1 MTKKLCV
8 ALAVL
13 VLSAGLAWAQD
24 ARTVLQSA
32 TQAMG
37 DVRSIQYSGTGHNSA
52 LGQSYAPNSE
62 WPATNVTAYTRTIDY
77 VSRSAK
83 EELTR
88 VEQTPPIRG
97 GGAAFA
103 GEQKQ
108 VNLVSGQF
116 AWNQPG
122 AAPQPALAAAS
133 ERQLQIWL
141 TPHGFLKAA
150 MENNATA
157 TRGQGGTVVS
167 FTTGRFKVNGT
178 IDGQN
183 MVTKTETWIPNPVLG
198 DMLVETT
205 FSGYRDFNSVKFPA
219 MIVQKQGGHP
229 VMDLAVTSVQANVD
243 LALPVPDAVRSATPA
258 AITVQSQKLADGLW
272 WIGGGTH
279 HSVLV
284 EYPNYLV
291 MIEGPQNEARS
302 LAVIAE
308 AKTLVPNKP
317 IRYLLNTHHHFDHSG
332 GVRTYVAEG
341 ATIITNEI
349 NRAFYEQ
356 AWRAPRTL
364 EPDRLAQNPRNP
376 AFLTV
381 RDKYVL
387 TDAGRSLEIY
397 HREGDNHNSGIMM
410 IYLPK
415 EKVLVEADDF
425 TPPAANAPPMPARA
439 RGFTV
444 ALYEHIRRLGLDI
457 TTIAPLHGFV
467 VPFAE
472 LQKAAGS

>member
-1 MTKKLCV
+1 V
-8 ALAVL
+8 LAVL
-13 VLSAGLAWAQD
+13 LLCSGLASAQD

-37 DVRSIQYSGTGHNSA
+37 DVRSIQYSGTGHNNA
-52 LGQSYAPNSE
+52 LGQAYTPNTA
-62 WPATNVTAYTRTIDY
+62 WPETNVTSYTRTIDY
-77 VSRSAK
+77 ASRSAK

-88 VEQTPPIRG
+88 IEQTPPIRG

-103 GEQKQ
+103 GEQRQ

-122 AAPQPALAAAS
+122 PAPQPALAAAS

-150 MENNATA
+150 LENNATA
-157 TRGQGGTVVS
+157 TRSQGGTVVS
-167 FTTGRFKVNGT
+167 FTMGRFKVNGT

-198 DMLVETT
+198 DMQVETS
-205 FSGYRDFNSVKFPA
+205 FSGYRDYNGVKFPA
-219 MIVQKQGGHP
+219 AIVQRQGGYP
-229 VMDLAVTSVQANVD
+229 VMDLVVTGVQANVE
-243 LALPVPDAVRSATPA
+243 LALPVPDAVRSATPPA
-258 AITVQSQKLADGLW
+258 VTVQSQKLGEGLW
-272 WIGGGTH
+272 FIGGGTH
-279 HSVLV
+279 NSVLA

-291 MIEGPQNEARS
+291 IIDGPLGDARS

-308 AKTLVPNKP
+308 AKNLVPNKP
-317 IRYLLNTHHHFDHSG
+317 IRYLINTHSHFDHAG
-332 GVRTYVAEG
+332 GVRAYVAEG
-341 ATIITNEI
+341 ATIITHEI
-349 NRAFYEQ
+349 NRPFYEQ

-376 AFLTV
+376 TFLTV

-387 TDAGRSLEIY
+387 TDGGRSLEIY
-397 HREGDNHNSGIMM
+397 HREGDNHHAGMLIVYS
-410 IYLPK
+410 PR
-415 EKVLVEADDF
+415 EKVLMEADDF
-425 TPPAANAPPMPARA
+425 TPPAANAPPLPPRA
-439 RGFTV
+439 KGFTV
-444 ALYEHIRRLGLDI
+444 ALYEHVQRLRLEV
-457 TTIAPLHGFV
+457 TTIAPMHGTV

-472 LQKAAGS
+472 LQKHGTT